1 MEEGQSQKGRLINPR
16 RTVFSKNIK
25 TLVRLEKF
33 TCTYSHFHQVK
44 HSSGTKVTTSL
55 VYLLAR
61 ITGHL
66 RQLFTARDLSFVAYF
81 FSHSK
86 LNPRDVERSTRST
99 GRTNRKQ
106 REARKRE
113 RERETRFLSGY
124 SNQSLLADTT
134 MIPSN
139 PIQSDMTRPI
149 TTDRYCSRRAW
160 SQEISILITIAAHY
174 PGRVLVILRV
184 VIVEMREKG
193 RIYSYVTAIFTGPE
207 KKRKEKKNQHT
218 WDTKFPTRIVKQFF
232 IPLFL
237 FKHFTQHLEC
247 ATLSSSYSHDHTM
260 ITPSWLT
267 PSKLNRRTKDCF
279 YRELF
284 Q

>member
-1 MEEGQSQKGRLINPR
+1 M
-16 RTVFSKNIK
+16 
-25 TLVRLEKF
+25 
-33 TCTYSHFHQVK
+33 
-44 HSSGTKVTTSL
+44 
-55 VYLLAR
+55 
-61 ITGHL
+61 
-66 RQLFTARDLSFVAYF
+66 
-81 FSHSK
+81 
-86 LNPRDVERSTRST
+86 ERSTRST